1 MKSIHLK
8 GSLLVCL
15 IAGTFTLGAAAAAG
29 AQRITA
35 IIRPDISIQ
44 VNGEEQA
51 MFDKNNERVYPI
63 EYNGS
68 TYLPIRSIGG
78 MLSQEVVWD
87 SKTQTIFLNTKV
99 ETNPEDLTNTAL
111 TRRVTQLENSYTTL
125 LSDTEDT
132 AAAGTYSENLTIY
145 YRLNGRCTNLENTLK
160 TLQIDIKEAGRADKL
175 TTEEQASLIQR
186 LTALEGKLQKL
197 QALLLKKY
205 GIEAQTVTAKA
216 LLAELSDV
224 KAQIPAV
231 EKLVAAAERAAN
243 ASEWKERSQLA
254 QTGYKSFRD
263 DVNALQLALNESL
276 RQSVITYAEYNEM
289 AVQADALDGACK
301 AFKERLDKTAA
312 KWSDAKPD
320 EGLGDKDA
328 EAYAQKITALSDEA
342 EALLT
347 KCREYFTNKS
357 RDGEKGLAL
366 MKQLV
371 VLEDKLDALEDA
383 IEDSDKFGPQTS
395 WRLTRSLDKVERNLD
410 KAEDFLEKAGI
421 DDDMDDFF
429 EQEADRD

>member
-186 LTALEGKLQKL
+186 LTTLEGKLHKL

-205 GIEAQTVTAKA
+205 GIEAQAVTAKA

-254 QTGYKSFRD
+254 QTRYKSFRD

-289 AVQADALDGACK
+289 AVQADAPPVARFPEPPGRAPRGPAAAAAGAHPVPCRTRK
-301 AFKERLDKTAA
+301 
-312 KWSDAKPD
+312 
-320 EGLGDKDA
+320 
-328 EAYAQKITALSDEA
+328 LSA
-342 EALLT
+342 PSPMVLQ
-347 KCREYFTNKS
+347 RVS
-357 RDGEKGLAL
+357 VGE
-366 MKQLV
+366 
-371 VLEDKLDALEDA
+371 
-383 IEDSDKFGPQTS
+383 
-395 WRLTRSLDKVERNLD
+395 
-410 KAEDFLEKAGI
+410 
-421 DDDMDDFF
+421 
-429 EQEADRD
+429 